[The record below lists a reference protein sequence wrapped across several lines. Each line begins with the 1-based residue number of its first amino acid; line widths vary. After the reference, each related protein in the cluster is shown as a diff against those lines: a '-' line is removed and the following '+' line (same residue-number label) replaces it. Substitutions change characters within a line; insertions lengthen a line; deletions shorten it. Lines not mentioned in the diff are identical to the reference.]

1 MSRREA
7 ERLADALW
15 RVVRPS
21 LLSVLAAALAAQDDS
36 EASDELRPEDEARID
51 ACVARLRKRAR
62 QPAAHARSRKA
73 S

>member
-21 LLSVLAAALAAQDDS
+21 LLSVLAAQEDS
-36 EASDELRPEDEARID
+36 ETSDELRPEDEARID